1 MLVAGAWIHHSG
13 AGAARL
19 RPWNP
24 DDRLHIHP
32 GYVDSGFGGNKK
44 PGAMAGSRT
53 RYEFNASISRRRYFG
68 PSGHLDLNQDCRVA
82 DSSPLVVRR
91 YLALA
96 QSQLAPG
103 RNHGPRQCQGFAHL
117 VPDMA
122 LQGHCCRRSS
132 FSPIS
137 GAGAALNK

>member
-1 MLVAGAWIHHSG
+1 MLVAGAWINHSG

-53 RYEFNASISRRRYFG
+53 RYEFNASISRRRCRDPF
-68 PSGHLDLNQDCRVA
+68 GHLDQSQGSRVA

-91 YLALA
+91 YLAWA
-96 QSQLAPG
+96 QSQLAQV
-103 RNHGPRQCQGFAHL
+103 RNHDPRQSQGFARL

-122 LQGHCCRRSS
+122 LQGRCCRRSS
-132 FSPIS
+132 FSPVS